1 MRTILTPGMRY
12 MLLGTFLFSVGS
24 LLIKLAGERV
34 PTLEM
39 LFVRGV
45 VGIGFVWCILRRS
58 GVGMFGTRKGLLAL
72 RGAVGFVALF
82 AEFYAIVHL
91 PLADATVILFTH
103 PAVVAL
109 LAWAVLGER
118 LGAVGIGAVAL
129 SLTGVAVVCRPAFLF
144 GGGPSNLDPLAVT
157 VALCGVIVTSLAI
170 LTVRTLAKTEHPAV
184 VMLYPPLMISLAS
197 PFLAEGW
204 VLPTPFEWACI
215 LGIALFMN
223 AGQYYMTRGYAIE
236 SAARISAVTCLE
248 IVFAALW
255 GASILGEIPDAWTVA
270 GGLLIVTGTIA
281 LGRDDGA
288 GS

>member
-1 MRTILTPGMRY
+1 
-12 MLLGTFLFSVGS
+12 
-24 LLIKLAGERV
+24 
-34 PTLEM
+34 
-39 LFVRGV
+39 
-45 VGIGFVWCILRRS
+45 
-58 GVGMFGTRKGLLAL
+58 
-72 RGAVGFVALF
+72 
-82 AEFYAIVHL
+82 
-91 PLADATVILFTH
+91 
-103 PAVVAL
+103 
-109 LAWAVLGER
+109 
-118 LGAVGIGAVAL
+118 
-129 SLTGVAVVCRPAFLF
+129 
-144 GGGPSNLDPLAVT
+144 
-157 VALCGVIVTSLAI
+157 
-170 LTVRTLAKTEHPAV
+170 
-184 VMLYPPLMISLAS
+184 MLYPPLMISLAS

-204 VLPTPFEWACI
+204 VLPTPFEWTCI